1 MVSYGIND
9 FFIIGLY
16 PEASGEKQHINPPKT
31 NLPITQRKFQWTDFR
46 WLKPP
51 AKGLISDKQISLK
64 KRKKFEEST

>member
-46 WLKPP
+46 
-51 AKGLISDKQISLK
+51 
-64 KRKKFEEST
+64 